1 MSRTRQVLVKMV
13 TPGNDRVFLSQSMA
27 CEARHALSGPS
38 GRLPLCPPCPLYVL
52 RVLCD
57 LNYSGSPAGGSR
69 PQICLNLRNLRF
81 LILAALSVGLC
92 DLSFGGFWEARCRG
106 VGCL

>member
-1 MSRTRQVLVKMV
+1 MIAFSFPKAWRAKPAM
-13 TPGNDRVFLSQSMA
+13 LSQ
-27 CEARHALSGPS
+27 AL
-38 GRLPLCPPCPLYVL
+38 RAAFLCVL

-92 DLSFGGFWEARCRG
+92 DFSFGGFWEARGRG
-106 VGCL
+106 VGCS